1 MISYNPASR
10 TLWQNKFLPK
20 SFIDYRKKRDGK
32 FSAFFTLLT
41 KALEKIII
49 KTRRKEQQ
57 PEKRH
62 SYRFLPLV
70 RTVRK
75 GRIDM
80 ICPKCGYETSGNFCS
95 HCGMPLNEG
104 DSLFPRG
111 EYGRA
116 DSGERA
122 DSFFENERTDWPNG
136 SARASQAEL
145 ENAPARY
152 ESRYKRTEKKENEK
166 TDSVK
171 KDSVKKDNDKKENIK
186 TIVKKEI
193 IKQEENKK
201 KERTEKKNEK
211 PEEKERESSLKAR
224 RKTHARKEGNYGQT
238 GTVSTNNQTG
248 TRRSD
253 TQVGRRFG
261 GERYGAPED
270 GQAGVRSYGSQGDA
284 GTRRYGA
291 PGDEQARAGRSG
303 GSRRR
308 SGDGRYGDSGERR
321 SGDGL
326 YGDSEDGLYGE
337 PEVRRTGFRK
347 YRTQEA
353 HSEYEP
359 HEYRG
364 DESDGPGL
372 GKAALKG
379 AAGML
384 VLGSRIAQLFSCFLM
399 AWMVWLMARSFMN
412 HSNGLGDIR
421 TLMTDRNIGL
431 ALYIGFAGLSL
442 FMGVIWCLWI
452 LTKKAGGGQLR
463 LKTYDTGRGFLPFLI
478 CTAVILLAAP
488 AEALAAANALE
499 LGHAY
504 LGVKAALQAV
514 NAYRGSLL
522 SCSILGFIL
531 SFVRKILR
539 V

>member
-1 MISYNPASR
+1 
-10 TLWQNKFLPK
+10 
-20 SFIDYRKKRDGK
+20 
-32 FSAFFTLLT
+32 
-41 KALEKIII
+41 
-49 KTRRKEQQ
+49 
-57 PEKRH
+57 
-62 SYRFLPLV
+62 
-70 RTVRK
+70 
-75 GRIDM
+75 M

-171 KDSVKKDNDKKENIK
+171 KDSVKKDSVKKDNDKKENIK

-224 RKTHARKEGNYGQT
+224 RKTHARKEDNYGQT
-238 GTVSTNNQTG
+238 GTVSANNQTG
-248 TRRSD
+248 TRRSN

-284 GTRRYGA
+284 GARRYGA
-291 PGDEQARAGRSG
+291 PGDEQALAGRSG

-308 SGDGRYGDSGERR
+308 SGDGLYGDSGERR
-321 SGDGL
+321 SGDGQ
-326 YGDSEDGLYGE
+326 YGE

>member
-1 MISYNPASR
+1 
-10 TLWQNKFLPK
+10 
-20 SFIDYRKKRDGK
+20 
-32 FSAFFTLLT
+32 
-41 KALEKIII
+41 
-49 KTRRKEQQ
+49 
-57 PEKRH
+57 
-62 SYRFLPLV
+62 
-70 RTVRK
+70 
-75 GRIDM
+75 M

-211 PEEKERESSLKAR
+211 PEEKDRESSLKAR
-224 RKTHARKEGNYGQT
+224 RKTHARKEDNYGQT
-238 GTVSTNNQTG
+238 GTVSANNQT
-248 TRRSD
+248 
-253 TQVGRRFG
+253 
-261 GERYGAPED
+261 
-270 GQAGVRSYGSQGDA
+270 

-303 GSRRR
+303 GSRKRSGDGLYGAPGEKR
-308 SGDGRYGDSGERR
+308 SGDGRYGAPGERR

-326 YGDSEDGLYGE
+326 YGDSEERRSDGLYGE

-347 YRTQEA
+347 YRAQEA